1 MVFHHLSKR
10 RPAMVAGIY
19 SAGPPWVWNLLCR
32 PRRGSEIS
40 STGPPWV
47 WNLLCWVLPWVWN
60 EKISKKF
67 LFSLQ
72 FIQQK

>member
-10 RPAMVAGIY
+10 RAGMS
-19 SAGPPWVWNLLCR
+19 SAEGGP
-32 PRRGSEIS
+32 GAGIS
-40 STGPPWV
+40 STGP
-47 WNLLCWVLPWVWN
+47 PWVWN

>member
-10 RPAMVAGIY
+10 RAAMGLESPLLGLMWLLLAPSWG
-19 SAGPPWVWNLLCR
+19 WNLLYR
-32 PRRGSEIS
+32 
-40 STGPPWV
+40 
-47 WNLLCWVLPWVWN
+47 VLPWVWN